1 MKLEFIELTATDD
14 SKILVNPIHIGIVE
28 SHKNGS
34 ILIMNL
40 IHYSIPKKV
49 KESYEQIKLLLATS
63 TNT

>member
-14 SKILVNPIHIGIVE
+14 TKILVNPVHIGIVE
-28 SHKNGS
+28 PHKNGS